1 MSDWVCQHPACS
13 ASEEQLAELR
23 LRRPN
28 GFAHDEDPSL
38 QVCTDAWPVLGFGPL
53 MDGGAAARV
62 TGGRGEESPFRL
74 HMGSWKM
81 QWMLL
86 WLGRR

>member
-1 MSDWVCQHPACS
+1 MHST
-13 ASEEQLAELR
+13 SETVIPSMFQNTLA
-23 LRRPN
+23 PSVFVAISG